1 MCFRKAHRAAW
12 KCLASSS
19 LATPGIYY
27 GPETG
32 GRLECVKLK
41 WRGGNTLCK
50 SRCSFRRVLR
60 GSTQYNFWAG
70 SFQQA
75 RSERWRNGRSA
86 YYQSIQYGAQPAFQ
100 GLHDKILRDG
110 FVVGIKDK
118 NLSEKLQTDPELTL
132 KKAVDLLRQSKA
144 AKRQKKTFDNATTV
158 LDIDATVVQDRRI
171 DLQMCQVVR
180 VHFSQKVRKPNYQP
194 TPIKITQN
202 MSR

>member
-41 WRGGNTLCK
+41 WRVGNTLCK

-60 GSTQYNFWAG
+60 GSTQYNFWTG
-70 SFQQA
+70 SFQQV

-118 NLSEKLQTDPELTL
+118 NRSEKLQTDRELTL
-132 KKAVDLLRQSKA
+132 KKGCGPASTKQSCETSEENIWQRYDRAWHRRNGRPRPSNRLANVPGCKSA
-144 AKRQKKTFDNATTV
+144 FFTKSAKT
-158 LDIDATVVQDRRI
+158 
-171 DLQMCQVVR
+171 
-180 VHFSQKVRKPNYQP
+180 
-194 TPIKITQN
+194 
-202 MSR
+202 